1 MAIQSD
7 SVSSDSILED
17 QVPPRHEK
25 STSTGNLRNW
35 DVSKCV
41 YCGNIPLDVDEATLT
56 EFIHSQVGSDRLQ
69 SVKLIVDRS
78 TGSSKGY
85 SYLNFKEAEDAQRA
99 VDQLSSVEFRG
110 NPLTV
115 TPRIVRSVEQK
126 RREAFQRQ
134 RVYIANLAWSISEAD
149 LIQLIEEKLGVKD
162 VVNYAKIGKDALGR
176 SKGFAHVELKDYN
189 LIDTLKEKL
198 NGYDAGFKPL
208 FVERATAT
216 GERKATSGV
225 RSNDSNESRGDR
237 RAVSRGA
244 SGRSSPRVSIF
255 VGNLSWGVTPEL
267 LEEMLTDV
275 LGENS
280 YIEARLARDPSSGN
294 HRGFAH
300 VDFRDEATAER
311 AIQELNGMELLSRV
325 LRANRADN
333 RSRPNKPSREESA
346 PAELSEE

>member
-7 SVSSDSILED
+7 SVSSNSILED
-17 QVPPRHEK
+17 QVPSHHEK
-25 STSTGNLRNW
+25 STSTGNFRNW

-85 SYLNFKEAEDAQRA
+85 SYLNFKEAEDAQKA

-126 RREAFQRQ
+126 RQEAFQRQ

-162 VVNYAKIGKDALGR
+162 VVNYAKIGKDALGMEGIVDFHCSDSYVNR
-176 SKGFAHVELKDYN
+176 E
-189 LIDTLKEKL
+189 
-198 NGYDAGFKPL
+198 
-208 FVERATAT
+208 VERFCSCGTERLQLNRYFK
-216 GERKATSGV
+216 GEIERLRCWLQALV
-225 RSNDSNESRGDR
+225 C
-237 RAVSRGA
+237 RASYCNWRA
-244 SGRSSPRVSIF
+244 K
-255 VGNLSWGVTPEL
+255 GNK
-267 LEEMLTDV
+267 
-275 LGENS
+275 
-280 YIEARLARDPSSGN
+280 
-294 HRGFAH
+294 
-300 VDFRDEATAER
+300 
-311 AIQELNGMELLSRV
+311 Q
-325 LRANRADN
+325 
-333 RSRPNKPSREESA
+333 RP
-346 PAELSEE
+346 